1 VGGRDA
7 ELLLQAFSA
16 TLRAGGLITVA
27 AHKCLEVVLAFLTGV
42 FVDWHGSV
50 IPQC

>member
-1 VGGRDA
+1 VGGCNA

-27 AHKCLEVVLAFLTGV
+27 AHERFEVVRTFLAGV
-42 FVDWHGSV
+42 FVDWHGSM